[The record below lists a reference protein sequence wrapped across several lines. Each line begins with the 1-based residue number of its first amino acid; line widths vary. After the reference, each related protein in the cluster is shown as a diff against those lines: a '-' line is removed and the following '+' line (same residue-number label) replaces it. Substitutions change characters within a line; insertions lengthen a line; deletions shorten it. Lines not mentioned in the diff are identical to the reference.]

1 MDKKTR
7 EILDFFKHINSIP
20 RCSKKEDPISSWLQA
35 WAASKQLPIK
45 KDESGNLVITLS
57 ASNGYER
64 APGVVF
70 QGHMDMVC
78 EKSPESDHDF
88 TKDAIQMVY
97 DGDWLRARE
106 TTLGADNGIAIAI
119 GLALAADPGIDHPH
133 IELLFTVD
141 EETGLNGAKK
151 LQSEFIKGRILLNV
165 DSETE
170 GVFTVGCAGGRNTRI
185 SCDLGL
191 SNLPDN
197 FQPYELKVH
206 GLQGGHSGIDI
217 DKQRANANKILARAL
232 YRLHSLADIR
242 LLSFKGGTVHNA
254 IPRDATA
261 IFGCEPAA
269 ANSVTKAV
277 SEFEQALKIE
287 YAAVEKTLALS
298 LSQIASD
305 NNAPPALASGD
316 AVKALNMILALP
328 HGVAGMSAIFKD
340 LVETSNN
347 LATVEIKNNRLDILT
362 SQRSS
367 LISRLDEMA
376 ASINAAA
383 SLAGATAQT
392 ENEYPPWQP
401 NMNSALLQRC
411 RQTYQTLFEREPVI
425 EIIHAGL
432 ECAIIGATYPGMDM
446 ISFGPTIQDP
456 HSPSERL
463 YIPSIRKVWDF
474 LVALLGSYRP

>member
-1 MDKKTR
+1 MDAKTR
-7 EILDFFKHINSIP
+7 EILDYFKHINSFP
-20 RCSKKEDPISSWLQA
+20 RCSKKEDSISTWLQS
-35 WAASKQLPIK
+35 WAAKNRLPIK
-45 KDESGNLVITLS
+45 KDEAGNLVFTLS
-57 ASNGYER
+57 ASKGYEQ
-64 APGVVF
+64 APGIVF

-78 EKSPESDHDF
+78 EKTPESDHDF
-88 TKDAIQMVY
+88 TKDAIQLVY
-97 DGDWLRARE
+97 DGDWLRAQE

-119 GLALAADPGIDHPH
+119 GLALAADPGSAHPQ
-133 IELLFTVD
+133 IELLLTVD
-141 EETGLNGAKK
+141 EESGLNGAKK
-151 LQSEFIKGRILLNV
+151 LQSGFIKGKILLNL

-170 GVFTVGCAGGRNTRI
+170 GVFTVGCAGGRDTRI
-185 SCDLGL
+185 SCDLSF

-197 FQPYELKVH
+197 FQAYQLKAH

-217 DKQRANANKILARAL
+217 GKQRANANKILARAL
-232 YRLHSLADIR
+232 CRLFSLADIG

-269 ANSVTKAV
+269 VKPLEKAV
-277 SEFEQALKIE
+277 YEFEQTVKAE
-287 YAAVEKTLALS
+287 YEAAEKTLALS
-298 LSQIASD
+298 MSRVPTGKLD
-305 NNAPPALASGD
+305 PLALASGD
-316 AVKALNMILALP
+316 AVKAINMILALP
-328 HGVAGMSAIFKD
+328 HGVAGMSSIFKD

-367 LISRLDEMA
+367 LMSRLDETT
-376 ASINAAA
+376 ASIKATAN
-383 SLAGATAQT
+383 LAGATAQT
-392 ENEYPPWQP
+392 ENQYPPWQP

-411 RQTYQTLFEREPVI
+411 QEIYQKLFEREPVI

-432 ECAIIGATYPGMDM
+432 ECAVIGATYPGMDM
-446 ISFGPTIQDP
+446 ISFGPTIHDP

-474 LVALLGSYRP
+474 LVALLASYRP

>member
-1 MDKKTR
+1 MDAKTR
-7 EILDFFKHINSIP
+7 EILDYFKHINSIP
-20 RCSKKEDPISSWLQA
+20 RCSKKEDSISTWLQS
-35 WAASKQLPIK
+35 WAAKKQLPIK
-45 KDESGNLVITLS
+45 KDEAGNLVFTLS
-57 ASNGYER
+57 ASKGYEQ
-64 APGVVF
+64 APGIVF

-78 EKSPESDHDF
+78 EKTPQSNHDF
-88 TKDAIQMVY
+88 TKDAIQLVY
-97 DGDWLRARE
+97 DGDWLRAQE

-119 GLALAADPGIDHPH
+119 GLALAADPSIDYPQ
-133 IELLFTVD
+133 IELLLTVD
-141 EETGLNGAKK
+141 EESGLNGAKK
-151 LQSEFIKGRILLNV
+151 LQSEFVEGKILLNL

-170 GVFTVGCAGGRNTRI
+170 GVFTVGCAGGRDTRI
-185 SCDLGL
+185 SCDLSV

-197 FQPYELKVH
+197 FQLYQLKAH

-217 DKQRANANKILARAL
+217 GKQRANANKILARAL
-232 YRLHSLADIR
+232 FRLLALADIR

-269 ANSVTKAV
+269 VKPLEKAV
-277 SEFEQALKIE
+277 SEFEQALKVE
-287 YAAVEKTLALS
+287 YEAAEKTLALS
-298 LSQIASD
+298 MSGVPTDKLD
-305 NNAPPALASGD
+305 PLALASGD
-316 AVKALNMILALP
+316 AVKAINMILALP

-347 LATVEIKNNRLDILT
+347 LATVEIINNHLDILT

-367 LISRLDEMA
+367 LLSRLDEMA
-376 ASINAAA
+376 ASINATA

-392 ENEYPPWQP
+392 ENQYPPWPP
-401 NMNSALLQRC
+401 NMNSALMQRC
-411 RQTYQTLFEREPVI
+411 QEIYQKVFEREPVI

-432 ECAIIGATYPGMDM
+432 ECAIIGATYPHMDM

-474 LVALLGSYRP
+474 LVALLSSYRP

>member
-1 MDKKTR
+1 MDDKTR
-7 EILDFFKHINSIP
+7 EILDYFKHINSIP
-20 RCSKKEDPISSWLQA
+20 RCSKKEDSISTWLQS
-35 WAASKQLPIK
+35 WAAKKQLPVK
-45 KDESGNLVITLS
+45 KDEAGNLVFTLS
-57 ASNGYER
+57 ASKGYEQ
-64 APGVVF
+64 APGIVF

-78 EKSPESDHDF
+78 EKIPESQHDF
-88 TKDAIQMVY
+88 TKDAIQLVY
-97 DGDWLRARE
+97 DGDWLRAQE

-119 GLALAADPGIDHPH
+119 GLALAGDPSIDHPQ
-133 IELLFTVD
+133 IELLLTVD
-141 EETGLNGAKK
+141 EESGLNGAKK
-151 LQSEFIKGRILLNV
+151 LQSGFIEGKVLLNL

-170 GVFTVGCAGGRNTRI
+170 GVFTVGCAGGRDTRI
-185 SCDLGL
+185 SCDLSF

-197 FQPYELKVH
+197 FQPYQLKVH

-217 DKQRANANKILARAL
+217 VKQRANANKILARAL
-232 YRLHSLADIR
+232 YRLQSLADIR
-242 LLSFKGGTVHNA
+242 LLSFKGGTAHNA

-269 ANSVTKAV
+269 VKPVQKAV
-277 SEFEQALKIE
+277 SEFEHAVKVE
-287 YAAVEKTLALS
+287 YEAAEKTLALS
-298 LSQIASD
+298 ISQITSD
-305 NNAPPALASGD
+305 NIDPPALASGD
-316 AVKALNMILALP
+316 FAKVINMLLALP
-328 HGVAGMSAIFKD
+328 HGVAGMSANFKE

-347 LATVEIKNNRLDILT
+347 LATVEIKNKSLDILT

-367 LISRLDEMA
+367 VMSRLDEIA
-376 ASINAAA
+376 ASINATA
-383 SLAGATAQT
+383 SLAAATAQT

-411 RQTYQTLFEREPVI
+411 KEIYQKLFDREPVV

-432 ECAIIGATYPGMDM
+432 ECAIIGATYPGVDM

-474 LVALLGSYRP
+474 LGALLSSYGP

>member
-1 MDKKTR
+1 MDEKTR
-7 EILDFFKHINSIP
+7 EILDYFKHINSIP
-20 RCSKKEDPISSWLQA
+20 RCSKKEDSISSWLQS
-35 WAASKQLPIK
+35 WAAKKQLPIK
-45 KDESGNLVITLS
+45 KDGAGNLVFTLS
-57 ASNGYER
+57 ASKGYEQ
-64 APGVVF
+64 APGIVF

-78 EKSPESDHDF
+78 EKIPESNHDF
-88 TKDAIQMVY
+88 TKDAIQLVY
-97 DGDWLRARE
+97 DGDWLRAQE
-106 TTLGADNGIAIAI
+106 TTLGADNGIAIAL
-119 GLALAADPGIDHPH
+119 GLAFADDPGINHPQ

-141 EETGLNGAKK
+141 EESGLNGAKK
-151 LQSEFIKGRILLNV
+151 LQSEFIKGKILLNV

-170 GVFTVGCAGGRNTRI
+170 GVFTVGCAGGRDTRI
-185 SCDLGL
+185 SCDLSF

-197 FQPYELKVH
+197 FQPYQLKVH

-217 DKQRANANKILARAL
+217 GKQRANANKILARAL
-232 YRLHSLADIR
+232 WRLQSLADIR
-242 LLSFKGGTVHNA
+242 LLSFTGGSVHNA

-261 IFGCEPAA
+261 IFGCDPAA
-269 ANSVTKAV
+269 VKPVEKTV
-277 SEFEQALKIE
+277 SEFEQAVKIE
-287 YAAVEKTLALS
+287 YKAVEKTLALS
-298 LSQIASD
+298 ISRIPSD
-305 NNAPPALASGD
+305 NLDPLALASGD
-316 AVKALNMILALP
+316 AVRAINMILALP

-367 LISRLDEMA
+367 LMSRLDEIA
-376 ASINAAA
+376 ASINATA
-383 SLAGATAQT
+383 SLAEATAQT
-392 ENEYPPWQP
+392 ENEYPPWPP

-411 RQTYQTLFEREPVI
+411 QEIYQKLFEREPII

-474 LVALLGSYRP
+474 LVGLLASYRP

>member
-1 MDKKTR
+1 MDEKTR
-7 EILDFFKHINSIP
+7 EILDYFKHINAIP
-20 RCSKKEDPISSWLQA
+20 RCSKKEDSISTWLQS
-35 WAASKQLPIK
+35 WAVKKQLPIK
-45 KDESGNLVITLS
+45 KDEAGNLVFTLN
-57 ASNGYER
+57 ASKGYEQ
-64 APGVVF
+64 APGIVF

-78 EKSPESDHDF
+78 EKIPESDHDF
-88 TKDAIQMVY
+88 TKDAIHLVY
-97 DGDWLRARE
+97 DGDWLRAKE

-119 GLALAADPGIDHPH
+119 GLALAADAGINHPQM
-133 IELLFTVD
+133 ELLLTVD
-141 EETGLNGAKK
+141 EESGLNGAKK
-151 LQSEFIKGRILLNV
+151 LQSGFINGKILLNL

-170 GVFTVGCAGGRNTRI
+170 GVFTVGCAGGRDTRVRY
-185 SCDLGL
+185 DLSF

-197 FQPYELKVH
+197 FQPYRLKVN

-217 DKQRANANKILARAL
+217 GKQRANANKILARAL
-232 YRLHSLADIR
+232 YRLQSLADIR
-242 LLSFKGGTVHNA
+242 LLSFTGGTVHNA

-261 IFGCEPAA
+261 IFACEPAA
-269 ANSVTKAV
+269 FKAVEKAV
-277 SEFEQALKIE
+277 SDFEQILKIE
-287 YAAVEKTLALS
+287 YETVEKTLAIS
-298 LSQIASD
+298 MSKSSSD
-305 NNAPPALASGD
+305 KLDPLALASGD
-316 AVKALNMILALP
+316 TIQAINMILALP

-367 LISRLDEMA
+367 LMTRLDEITA
-376 ASINAAA
+376 AVNATAG
-383 SLAGATAQT
+383 LAGATAQT

-411 RQTYQTLFEREPVI
+411 QEIYQKLFKREPVI

-432 ECAIIGATYPGMDM
+432 ECAIIGATYPDMDM

-463 YIPSIRKVWDF
+463 YIPSIRNVWDF
-474 LVALLGSYRP
+474 LVALLASYRP